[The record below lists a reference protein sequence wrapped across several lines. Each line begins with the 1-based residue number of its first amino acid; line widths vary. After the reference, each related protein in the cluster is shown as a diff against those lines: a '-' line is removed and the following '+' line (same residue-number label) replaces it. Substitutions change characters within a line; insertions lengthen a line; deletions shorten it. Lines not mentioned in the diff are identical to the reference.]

1 MGRYELLLFLHVAS
15 VIVWL
20 GAGTTL
26 ALAAVFAR
34 RSGDSRLQRD
44 IVRLG
49 EWLGPRVF
57 GPSSLGA
64 LVVGLLLVWDGHWT
78 FGPLWIKLGLAAF
91 AATTVTN
98 AVFRLRTLRR
108 LERAPA
114 DADGAYRRL
123 ARIARLDLTIL
134 FLAVADMIA
143 KPSGSDTWTLAAGGA
158 ILVLIPLASLRKVPL
173 GEPQS

>member
-1 MGRYELLLFLHVAS
+1 MSRYELLLFLHVAS

-26 ALAAVFAR
+26 ALAAAFAR
-34 RSGDSRLQRD
+34 RSGDSRLQHD

-57 GPSSLGA
+57 GPASLGA
-64 LVVGLLLVWDGHWT
+64 LAVGLLLVWDGHWT

-114 DADGAYRRL
+114 EAERAYRRL
-123 ARIARLDLTIL
+123 AQIARLDLTIL
-134 FLAVADMIA
+134 YLAVADMIV
-143 KPSGSDTWTLAAGGA
+143 KPSGSDTWTLVVGGA
-158 ILVLIPLASLRKVPL
+158 ILALAALGPVPAPI
-173 GEPQS
+173 GRRPR

>member
-1 MGRYELLLFLHVAS
+1 MSRSEFLLFLHVAS

-26 ALAAVFAR
+26 ALAAAFAR
-34 RSGDSRLQRD
+34 RTGDSRLQRD
-44 IVRLG
+44 VVRLG

-64 LVVGLLLVWDGHWT
+64 LVVGLLLVWDGHWA

-114 DADGAYRRL
+114 EAESAYRQL
-123 ARIARLDLTIL
+123 GRIARVDLTIL
-134 FLAVADMIA
+134 YLAVADMIA
-143 KPSGSDTWTLAAGGA
+143 KPSSSDTWTLVVGGA
-158 ILVLIPLASLRKVPL
+158 ILALAVLGSVRATPL
-173 GEPQS
+173 GRQAQ